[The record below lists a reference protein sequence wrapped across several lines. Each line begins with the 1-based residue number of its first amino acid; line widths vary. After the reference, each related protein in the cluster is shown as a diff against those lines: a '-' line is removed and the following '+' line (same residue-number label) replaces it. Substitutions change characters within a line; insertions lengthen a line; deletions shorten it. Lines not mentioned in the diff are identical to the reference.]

1 MTEPTE
7 RPSRVGEIL
16 ADKYRI
22 VRYLGEGGMGTVYE
36 AQHAFVGRRF
46 AVKILH
52 TELTR
57 ADEMLERFTREA
69 RAAGALENENIAS
82 VIDFGHT
89 GDGVPYIVMEYL
101 VGEDLAKLLA
111 REGQLPVPRAVN
123 MIVQAC
129 RGLDAAHAAGVIHR
143 DLKPENLFVCKR
155 GDGSDLLKLLDFGIA
170 KLARPSAAGGAAGA
184 AFEGPP
190 PSVTRSGTAMGTP
203 YYMPPEQAKGAKD
216 LDHRADIYALGVIL
230 YEALSGQ
237 RPHPGDSYNGILYHI
252 LTQPVVPLGSLRRG
266 LAPDLTDVVHR
277 ALAFDPSDRPGSAVE
292 LARALAAHAGREITP
307 MRSQFELR
315 AITRPS
321 APTSPPDPASAD
333 AAVRAGWT
341 VPLTSTEPPGIPAD
355 TTLKLRRRFG
365 RVGLAA
371 AGVVAV
377 GVSLAVWQAASRT
390 TSPPPPGHASPG
402 GTLPS
407 PSEPKAPPPSP
418 APVPSGAHDGAAA
431 TAGARPAD
439 VSPATSSAE
448 RPEPSASSPKRGSH
462 KARARGN
469 SAPATRPIFDRANP
483 YR

>member
-1 MTEPTE
+1 MTESPE
-7 RPSRVGEIL
+7 RPSRAGELL

-22 VRYLGEGGMGTVYE
+22 IRYLGEGGMGTVYE

-52 TELTR
+52 AELTR

-170 KLARPSAAGGAAGA
+170 KLAKPVGAGGAMGAGGA
-184 AFEGPP
+184 ISAIGDGPP
-190 PSVTRSGTAMGTP
+190 PSVTRSGAAMGTP

-237 RPHPGDSYNGILYHI
+237 RPHPGDSYNSILYHI

-266 LAPDLTDVVHR
+266 LDPDLADVVHR
-277 ALAFDPSDRPGSAVE
+277 ALAFDPADRPGSAME
-292 LARALAAHAGREITP
+292 LARALAPHAGRQITP

-315 AITRPS
+315 AVTRPS
-321 APTSPPDPASAD
+321 APTSPPESASAD
-333 AAVRAGWT
+333 EAARAGWT
-341 VPLTSTEPPGIPAD
+341 LPLTRAEPAGLPTDELAKP
-355 TTLKLRRRFG
+355 RRRS
-365 RVGLAA
+365 RRAALAQ
-371 AGVVAV
+371 AGVVVAIGGAIAV
-377 GVSLAVWQAASRT
+377 
-390 TSPPPPGHASPG
+390 
-402 GTLPS
+402 
-407 PSEPKAPPPSP
+407 
-418 APVPSGAHDGAAA
+418 
-431 TAGARPAD
+431 
-439 VSPATSSAE
+439 
-448 RPEPSASSPKRGSH
+448 
-462 KARARGN
+462 
-469 SAPATRPIFDRANP
+469 
-483 YR
+483 

>member
-1 MTEPTE
+1 MTEQPE
-7 RPSRVGEIL
+7 RPSRVGEVL

-101 VGEDLAKLLA
+101 VGDDLAKLLA

-170 KLARPSAAGGAAGA
+170 KLAKADG
-184 AFEGPP
+184 EGL
-190 PSVTRSGTAMGTP
+190 PSVTRSGAAMGTP

-237 RPHPGDSYNGILYHI
+237 RPHPGDSYNSILYHI
-252 LTQPVVPLGSLRRG
+252 LTQPVIPLGSLRRG
-266 LAPDLTDVVHR
+266 LDPDLTDVVHR
-277 ALAFDPSDRPGSAVE
+277 ALAFDPADRPASAID
-292 LARALAAHAGREITP
+292 LARALAPHAGRQITP

-315 AITRPS
+315 AVTRPS
-321 APTSPPDPASAD
+321 APTSAPDLAPADD
-333 AAVRAGWT
+333 AVQAGWT
-341 VPLTSTEPPGIPAD
+341 VPLGSPEPPGSPRETAS
-355 TTLKLRRRFG
+355 KPRRGFKRAA
-365 RVGLAA
+365 LAA
-371 AGVVAV
+371 AGAVAV
-377 GVSLAVWQAASRT
+377 GASIVVWQSASRT
-390 TSPPPPGHASPG
+390 ASPPPAVRAPDGESVRPPRGEAEAPPRPAPPSGADGGASAIAG
-402 GTLPS
+402 AAR
-407 PSEPKAPPPSP
+407 PSEPSP
-418 APVPSGAHDGAAA
+418 A
-431 TAGARPAD
+431 
-439 VSPATSSAE
+439 
-448 RPEPSASSPKRGSH
+448 ASSPERVGSGAPPSQRGSH
-462 KARARGN
+462 KPRARGN
-469 SAPATRPIFDRANP
+469 PAPARRPTFDKANP

>member
-52 TELTR
+52 AELTR
-57 ADEMLERFTREA
+57 ADEILERFTREA

-101 VGEDLAKLLA
+101 VGEDLARLLA

-170 KLARPSAAGGAAGA
+170 KLAKTSAAGA
-184 AFEGPP
+184 AGGEGPP

-252 LTQPVVPLGSLRRG
+252 LTQPVVPLGSLRKG
-266 LAPDLTDVVHR
+266 LDRDLTDVVHR
-277 ALAFDPSDRPGSAVE
+277 ALAFDPSDRPRSAVE
-292 LARALAAHAGREITP
+292 LARALAPHAGRQITP

-321 APTSPPDPASAD
+321 APTSPPDLAPAD
-333 AAVRAGWT
+333 EAVQAGWT
-341 VPLTSTEPPGIPAD
+341 LPLTSTEPPGLREEMAPAP
-355 TTLKLRRRFG
+355 RRRFG
-365 RVGLAA
+365 RAGLAA

-390 TSPPPPGHASPG
+390 ASSPPGAPAPNDESVP
-402 GTLPS
+402 TPS
-407 PSEPKAPPPSP
+407 VEAKPPPPSP
-418 APVPSGAHDGAAA
+418 ALLPSGADGGVSARAE
-431 TAGARPAD
+431 ARPAGP
-439 VSPATSSAE
+439 SPATSSPG
-448 RPEPSASSPKRGSH
+448 RPPSDALSSKRGSH
-462 KARARGN
+462 RPRARGN
-469 SAPATRPIFDRANP
+469 PAPAARPTFDKANP